1 MLWDAIDSKRIWRHR
16 SKVCKKEF
24 GHSVFKINKK
34 INLFNGCNN
43 NLKQCSVW
51 MSHADKVDKL
61 PKGFIAVGV
70 AQTQKLQRFTL
81 VK

>member
-1 MLWDAIDSKRIWRHR
+1 M
-16 SKVCKKEF
+16 
-24 GHSVFKINKK
+24 NKK

-61 PKGFIAVGV
+61 PKD
-70 AQTQKLQRFTL
+70 L
-81 VK
+81 